1 MFIFV
6 IFVLLSQCQTSYLK
20 KIVTSIL
27 KILLYYYVL
36 LIYFIYKT
44 MQIIFLLPEVQSSN
58 YYRNCSSYIIIFQHI
73 LPWLIET
80 KCYVLKILRKIL
92 RLISKV
98 WPLFFIKFFFFKN
111 GGTGAQMSIS
121 LCCSTITCERWY
133 PASVSFFPTCKFE
146 IVKKLD
152 TWILHVFKSCFGH
165 YPGFLLH

>member
-80 KCYVLKILRKIL
+80 KFYVLKIL

-98 WPLFFIKFFFFKN
+98 WPLFFINFFFFLK
-111 GGTGAQMSIS
+111 TEELEHRCRSHCAV
-121 LCCSTITCERWY
+121 
-133 PASVSFFPTCKFE
+133 PP
-146 IVKKLD
+146 
-152 TWILHVFKSCFGH
+152 LHVNVGT
-165 YPGFLLH
+165 LLVYLSFRLASLKLSRS